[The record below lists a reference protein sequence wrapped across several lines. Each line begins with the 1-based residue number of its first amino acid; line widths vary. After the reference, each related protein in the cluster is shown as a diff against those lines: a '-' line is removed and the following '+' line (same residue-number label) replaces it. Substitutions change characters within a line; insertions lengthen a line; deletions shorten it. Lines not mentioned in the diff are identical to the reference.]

1 MKKKRNI
8 GPVLFF
14 SGIVFCVMFV
24 AMLIVVIGIFILAK
38 YRLFNNLLYKVSDNF
53 SDAFFIV
60 LLLAV
65 SSMIMGIVIAG
76 AVGKFAMKP
85 LNKLIHATN
94 RLASG
99 DYSARLSLGKVTRAY
114 PITQDLSESF
124 NKLATE
130 LENTEM
136 LRSDF
141 INNFSHEFKT
151 PIVSIAGFAKLLKK
165 GNLDTEQ
172 TKEYLDI
179 IEAESMRLSSL
190 ATSVLN
196 LTKVENQTILTDET
210 QFNLSEQLRNCIL
223 MFENKW
229 IDKNIELN
237 LNFGECNV
245 FGNEELLKQVWIN
258 LIDNAIKYTTNDGY
272 IEIVIEE
279 KRDIT
284 KVDVINTGK
293 EISPKNYDRIF
304 NKFFQEDES
313 HSVAGNGVGLAV
325 VKKIVDLHKGS
336 IEVES
341 KDGKTRFSVILP
353 TEKQSQKKTRLSA
366 RRKNKKK

>member
-14 SGIVFCVMFV
+14 SGIVFCVMFI

-38 YRLFNNLLYKVSDNF
+38 YRLFNNLLYKISDNF

-65 SSMIMGIVIAG
+65 SSMIMGIIISG
-76 AVGKFAMKP
+76 AVGRFAMKP
-85 LNKLIHATN
+85 LNKLINATN
-94 RLASG
+94 KLASG
-99 DYSARLSLGKVTRAY
+99 DYSTRISLGKLTGMY
-114 PITQDLSESF
+114 PITQDLCDSF
-124 NKLATE
+124 NKLASE

-151 PIVSIAGFAKLLKK
+151 PIVSIAGFAKLLKRGSLTK
-165 GNLDTEQ
+165 EQ

-223 MFENKW
+223 MFEEKW
-229 IDKNIELN
+229 IEKNIELH
-237 LNFGECNV
+237 LNFWECNV

-258 LIDNAIKYTTNDGY
+258 LIDNAVKYTDNGGV
-272 IEIVIEE
+272 IEIAIEE
-279 KRDIT
+279 KNDVI

-325 VKKIVDLHKGS
+325 VKKIVDLHKGT
-336 IEVES
+336 VKAES
-341 KDGKTRFSVILP
+341 KDGKTVFSVTLP
-353 TEKQSQKKTRLSA
+353 NKRQKTNKRRM
-366 RRKNKKK
+366 RRKKR